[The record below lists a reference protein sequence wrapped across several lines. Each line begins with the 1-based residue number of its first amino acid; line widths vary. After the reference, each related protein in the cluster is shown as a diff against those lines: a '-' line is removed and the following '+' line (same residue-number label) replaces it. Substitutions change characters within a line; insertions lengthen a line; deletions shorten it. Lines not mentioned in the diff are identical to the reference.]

1 MAEVSQDLR
10 ESARKIETVL
20 RNRLAEMGQVR
31 LADKMNTSESTIS
44 RMKDSSIEN
53 FALFVAALNLSI
65 VGKDQ
70 RVITASDL
78 QALKHL
84 AARGLP
90 QIGGGQ

>member
-1 MAEVSQDLR
+1 MAEVSQDVR
-10 ESARKIETVL
+10 ESARKIETQL
-20 RNRLAEMGQVR
+20 RNALAEMGQARV
-31 LADKMNTSESTIS
+31 ADKMNTSESTIS

-70 RVITASDL
+70 RVISASDL